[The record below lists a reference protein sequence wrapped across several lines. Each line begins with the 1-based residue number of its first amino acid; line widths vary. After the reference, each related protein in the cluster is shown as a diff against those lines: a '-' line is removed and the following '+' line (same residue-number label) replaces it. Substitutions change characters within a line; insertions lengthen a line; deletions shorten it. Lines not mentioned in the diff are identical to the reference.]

1 MRKLLLALNVVL
13 TVASS
18 AAAQD
23 AAKPLDLSSVAKEG
37 SAPADFVPSGWKV
50 EDTVKGDLNKDGR
63 DDVALELVQA
73 GGEDVERARALLV
86 LLATDNGKL
95 RLGGASNKVLYCTM
109 CQGTMGGGSG
119 GVLKIQKGVLLVDQ
133 LSGSRESTHTLL
145 RFRYDAKEGRFVL
158 IGQDVDNKDR
168 LSGEGTGES
177 TNLLT
182 GQKIT
187 EKRQYDPKQDK
198 DVVLSSKKEKAAV
211 KKRYLEDVDIENLG

>member
-1 MRKLLLALNVVL
+1 MRKLLLALSVVL
-13 TVASS
+13 TLGTG

-23 AAKPLDLSSVAKEG
+23 AKPLDVSSVAKEG
-37 SAPADFVPSGWKV
+37 SAPSDFVPSGWKV

-73 GGEDVERARALLV
+73 GGEDTERARALVV
-86 LLATDNGKL
+86 LFAADNGKL
-95 RLGGASNKVLYCTM
+95 RRAGVSNKVLYCTM

-145 RFRYDAKEGRFVL
+145 RFRYDAKDNRFVL
-158 IGQDVDNKDR
+158 IGQDVDTQDR

-182 GQKIT
+182 GLKIT

-198 DVVLSSKKEKAAV
+198 DVVLSTKKEKVPV